1 MVARDPPPLAILA
14 PGFPPNSQLSARL
27 APDVAEK
34 VDHMRVIPRLN
45 GHEVSVP
52 PPHVPSLATDR
63 VDRHECGSMN
73 KKEAKLKKRKDRE

>member
-1 MVARDPPPLAILA
+1 V
-14 PGFPPNSQLSARL
+14 G
-27 APDVAEK
+27 
-34 VDHMRVIPRLN
+34 VIPGPN

-63 VDRHECGSMN
+63 ADRHEGGSMN